1 MHDLL
6 SCVLSI
12 SISEDQQ
19 ALGRRLVLIAETL
32 GFDSVLY
39 GGRFTVDGFRTI
51 EHIESNYQ
59 KRWFEIYSRER
70 YADIDP
76 TVAHAMHSVAPLIW
90 SDDMLRSH
98 RQRQFGE
105 AANSCGLVTGMS
117 IPVHSREGDV
127 GLLNLS
133 LSQSGT
139 QADNLVRSNLPWGS
153 LIAQTAH
160 ETMRLIVKRDVWQA
174 RPRLTQRET
183 EVLRW
188 LAAGKSTWD
197 TSVLLGISEH
207 GVVHHVRNLLGK
219 FDVATRRQAI
229 AKAGALGML

>member
-12 SISEDQQ
+12 STSEDQE
-19 ALGRRLVLIAETL
+19 ALGRQLVVIAQTL

-39 GGRFTVDGFRTI
+39 GGRFTVDGFRTV
-51 EHIESNYQ
+51 EHVESNYQ
-59 KRWFEIYSRER
+59 KRWFDIYARER

-76 TVAHAMHSVAPLIW
+76 TVTHAMHSVVPLVW
-90 SDDMLRSH
+90 SDGMLRSP
-98 RQRQFGE
+98 RQCQFGE
-105 AANSCGLVTGMS
+105 AANSCGLVSGMS

-127 GLLNLS
+127 GMLNLS
-133 LSQSGT
+133 SSQSGA
-139 QADNLVRSNLPWGS
+139 QADNLIRANLAWGS

-160 ETMRLIVKRDVWQA
+160 ETMRRIVKRDVLQA
-174 RPRLTQRET
+174 RPRLTHREA

-197 TSVLLGISEH
+197 TSMLLGISEH
-207 GVVHHVRNLLGK
+207 GVIHHVRNLLGK